1 MAADIIKMKGSDG
14 KVQYPV
20 TSSEAV
26 GMSDGS
32 GNLDKT
38 LATLDD
44 IHRLNEIGIS
54 SNKYLNW
61 ITEDV
66 SNATEID
73 GLYKTDGTIGFLER
87 GFKTKILNG
96 VNFGEIYM
104 IDINYESFFKNVS
117 ILAYWKDEN
126 IISHGFTTDTI
137 ATFKNTII
145 INIPI
150 GINKIS
156 VHGSNIKKVT
166 KIETY
171 TDLIQTNKLLLG
183 SLNIEINDITKYA
196 NIYQDWGI
204 SNLGKITHSSSWK
217 LNVVKVK
224 SNTKYYIKNDK
235 NIYGATTIGALGYSS
250 EYPTIKDNEQQSY
263 VDMSTLKFEGEYKV
277 FQTDEFTNYIL
288 FNSEPLNNTLAWY
301 VSETQNDK
309 YNPFNSTTEVERFL
323 LNEIPKLSILDIRI
337 ENIAKYGDVFEKGI
351 GYLGSIVNS
360 SWKLNVVK
368 VKSNTKYYIKN
379 DKNIYGATTIGALG
393 YSSEYPTITD
403 GKTFDYVDMNTLSD
417 EDSFKVF
424 QTNESTNYILFNN
437 EPLSTTYDWYIS
449 ENKDLYGKSS
459 VTTAGERE
467 IYKILQ
473 EFNQFEDKVICIL
486 GDSIT
491 ALGNNDGL
499 KGWVTYFKKVLK
511 FKEVRIYARSGA
523 TWSCTQNTTY
533 DIEENTG
540 SLSDNNVI
548 YNQMNR
554 LINDVENNGMLPPD
568 YIISFAGTNDAW
580 YPDSRPDALNDTAKE
595 IFVDQISSNYLD
607 DVNINTCTSI
617 AKAIRYVSEM
627 IISKFPKCK
636 VMIGSPLQSSTI
648 PIDRIESVSQIIEQC
663 ANYMSY
669 AFINQSKDC
678 SISRLQ
684 ERKGFYKTTDG
695 THTSE
700 IGAKDVGEVVAARFK
715 SFFG

>member
-204 SNLGKITHSSSWK
+204 SNLGKITHS
-217 LNVVKVK
+217 
-224 SNTKYYIKNDK
+224 
-235 NIYGATTIGALGYSS
+235 
-250 EYPTIKDNEQQSY
+250 
-263 VDMSTLKFEGEYKV
+263 
-277 FQTDEFTNYIL
+277 
-288 FNSEPLNNTLAWY
+288 
-301 VSETQNDK
+301 
-309 YNPFNSTTEVERFL
+309 
-323 LNEIPKLSILDIRI
+323 
-337 ENIAKYGDVFEKGI
+337 
-351 GYLGSIVNS
+351 S